1 MSSVVGVN
9 LLWLVPGVVG
19 GSEEYTVRL
28 LRAFDRL
35 DPEDLELKLYAQPS
49 LTEAYPDLTNRFETV
64 LAPRALS
71 NKVARI
77 GADATWLVRAARHDD
92 LLHHAG
98 SVAPA
103 TSPRPYVFTVHDL
116 QPLDLPE
123 NFSLIK
129 RNWMKRMMPTSI
141 RNATMVLCPSRFAA
155 DSVVRHVDWSVD
167 RIRVVPHGHE
177 PVEAGVAHADV
188 AADLARRFGRYLLL
202 PAIAYPHKRHVDL
215 IDALARLADEM
226 PDLSVVFTGGPGPET
241 EALDEHAASLG
252 LARRVHRLGRVSEA
266 ELDDLYRSAAALV
279 FPSTYEGFGNPALE
293 AMARGCP
300 VIASDAASIPEVVGD
315 AGLLVPPRSPNE
327 LASAV
332 RRLLTDPDLEA
343 ELRSAGPVRAE
354 AFGWKAAGQ
363 ALIDAYR
370 DALRIEAQGAAGE
383 GGVSDHRESS

>member
-1 MSSVVGVN
+1 MTSPVSPAVVGVH

-35 DPEDLELKLYAQPS
+35 DPEDLELRIYAQPS
-49 LTEAYPDLTNRFETV
+49 LAETYPDLTNRFETV
-64 LAPRALS
+64 VAPALLS

-77 GADATWLVRAARHDD
+77 GADATWLVRAAKHDD

-98 SVAPA
+98 SVVPP

-123 NFSLIK
+123 NFSLVK
-129 RNWMKRMMPTSI
+129 RNWMKRMLPPSI
-141 RNATMVLCPSRFAA
+141 RKATLALCPSQFTA
-155 DSVVRHVDWSVD
+155 DSIIRHVDWSVD

-177 PVEAGVAHADV
+177 PVDAGVAHADV
-188 AADLARRFGRYLLL
+188 AADLHRRFGRYLLL

-215 IDALARLADEM
+215 LDALRRLADEI

-241 EALDEHAASLG
+241 PALDEHAQSLG
-252 LARRVHRLGRVSEA
+252 LADRVHRLGRVSEG
-266 ELDDLYRSAAALV
+266 ELDGLYRSAAATV

-300 VIASDAASIPEVVGD
+300 VIATTAASIPEVVGN
-315 AGLLVPPRSPNE
+315 AGILVAPRSPYE
-327 LASAV
+327 LADAV
-332 RRLLTDPDLEA
+332 RRLLGNP
-343 ELRSAGPVRAE
+343 ELDAQLRAAGPLRAE
-354 AFGWKAAGQ
+354 MFGWKGAGE
-363 ALIDAYR
+363 ALVGAYR
-370 DALRIEAQGAAGE
+370 DALAIEARSGE
-383 GGVSDHRESS
+383 GSES